1 MVFNTEKRGMVR
13 FIDRKWRK
21 FWKQKSVPAPHF
33 MYTRMC
39 DEGHE
44 AVTSVRTTWE
54 KEVHQ
59 Q

>member
-1 MVFNTEKRGMVR
+1 MVR

-21 FWKQKSVPAPHF
+21 FWKQKSVPAPYF